1 VAGGSSGSA
10 GGVGEAVGPVPEIA
24 VTGGVVDGASGSASP
39 VHAASA
45 SVTHTHVNAPENAPD
60 NVVANAPDNV
70 VENLC

>member
-24 VTGGVVDGASGSASP
+24 VTGAVVDGASGSASP

-45 SVTHTHVNAPENAPD
+45 NATHVHAIAPKNAPE
-60 NVVANAPDNV
+60 NV

>member
-1 VAGGSSGSA
+1 
-10 GGVGEAVGPVPEIA
+10 VPEIA

-45 SVTHTHVNAPENAPD
+45 NATNTHAIAPESAPENAPE
-60 NVVANAPDNV
+60 NV

>member
-10 GGVGEAVGPVPEIA
+10 GGVGEAVAPVPEIA